1 MSGFRLAGSDRI
13 LVGILVP
20 LMLLAGVIALV
31 FSPAEKT
38 GSLFENP
45 STFFNEP
52 YGAKAAFVVLEETG
66 AAIDRIRRPLS
77 ETNLDEL
84 SGLAILEPK
93 RPLLEV
99 EFEALQA
106 WIEAGGRLLVVPPA
120 PAKRDDPEE
129 GRSLAEWFQAPA
141 PLLNGQRVELRE
153 LPKDAPLLEG
163 VSQLVFTGPRRLEV
177 DAPFAEALEVRATRS
192 LAYDASGSLL
202 AEGRLGEGG
211 IVVLADPYPLTNRGL
226 ADPDNDLLLAN
237 LADWLS
243 HGGDGWIGVD
253 EYHHGFVAREVS
265 PVAILRLLLSGPWAL
280 AVAQGALAAALALW
294 AAGARFGKPRDLVR
308 GSRRRQRE
316 FAQAAGGLLAEAH
329 ATRFLHD
336 TLARSYRERMCKTL
350 KLPLDVED
358 RELVRALRLAA
369 DVPVTWVPP
378 HPRLASVGTLTN
390 ADVLARIAQWRQA
403 LAMVETR
410 PALGG
415 RRPVVAAKQPTE

>member
-1 MSGFRLAGSDRI
+1 MSGFRLTGSDRI

-20 LMLLAGVIALV
+20 LMLLAAVITLA
-31 FSPAEKT
+31 FSPPSKT

-52 YGAKAAFVVLEETG
+52 YGAKAAFVVLDETG
-66 AAIDRIRRPLS
+66 AAVERIRRPLS
-77 ETNLDEL
+77 DGNLDEL
-84 SGLAILEPK
+84 TGLAILEPT

-106 WIEAGGRLLVVPPA
+106 WIAAGGRLLVVPPA
-120 PAKRDDPEE
+120 PAKRSDPDE

-141 PLLNGQRVELRE
+141 PLLNGQRVELRD
-153 LPKDAPLLEG
+153 LAKNAPLLEG

-177 DAPFAEALEVRATRS
+177 DAPFAESLGVRAART
-192 LAYDASGSLL
+192 LAYDSSGGLL
-202 AEGRLGEGG
+202 AEGTLGEGG

-226 ADPDNDLLLAN
+226 ADPDSDLLLAN

-243 HGGDGWIGVD
+243 HGGEGWIGVD

-358 RELVRALRLAA
+358 REFVRALRLAA

-378 HPRLASVGTLTN
+378 HPSGASAGPLTN
-390 ADVLARIAQWRQA
+390 ADVLARVSQWRQA
-403 LAMVETR
+403 LAMLEAR
-410 PALGG
+410 PA
-415 RRPVVAAKQPTE
+415 RRGPPAAVAAGQAVD